1 MDSKHLRE
9 QLSKLHTELAGAQRV
24 DPEVRELLRQ
34 VMDDIARLVD
44 RPTSTGGGA
53 ADASIADR
61 IEELAVRFEA
71 DHPALAANTRRLV
84 DLLGK
89 AGL

>member
-44 RPTSTGGGA
+44 KPKSTGGAA

-71 DHPALAANTRRLV
+71 DHPALAASTRRLV

>member
-44 RPTSTGGGA
+44 KPESTGGAA

-71 DHPALAANTRRLV
+71 DHPALAASTRRLV